1 MKKLIFAL
9 PLLAFVMLPAPAEA
23 HKKTCTKE
31 VYKEEYIP
39 GKKNKP
45 GRIESK
51 WITKEIPVRVT
62 IIMGMVMGMVGN
74 TFTSTHIVM
83 APFTHMV
90 IGMVVVIGI
99 MVKNTGMDIMES
111 ISSLTDKYEIFE
123 NSSSLSWGQVTCSH
137 QIKSIHS

>member
-1 MKKLIFAL
+1 
-9 PLLAFVMLPAPAEA
+9 MLPAPAEA

-51 WITKEIPVRVT
+51 WITKEIPCKVT

-74 TFTSTHIVM
+74 TFTSTTYDGTLH
-83 APFTHMV
+83 
-90 IGMVVVIGI
+90 
-99 MVKNTGMDIMES
+99 
-111 ISSLTDKYEIFE
+111 
-123 NSSSLSWGQVTCSH
+123 SH
-137 QIKSIHS
+137 GHRHGEWS

>member
-9 PLLAFVMLPAPAEA
+9 PLLAFVMLPAPVEA

-45 GRIESK
+45 GRVESK
-51 WITKEIPVRVT
+51 WITKEVPCKSTT
-62 IIMGMVMGMVGN
+62 IIMDMVMGMVGN
-74 TFTSTHIVM
+74 TFTSTHIMM
-83 APFTHMV
+83 APFTLMV
-90 IGMVVVIGI
+90 IGMVVDIGI

-123 NSSSLSWGQVTCSH
+123 NS
-137 QIKSIHS
+137 